1 MTDRQQASEMGS
13 LERLMNMFNTPAS
26 VDEMAESLKQ
36 LKEKL
41 PEQLST
47 LEWTMAS
54 VLVDL

>member
-1 MTDRQQASEMGS
+1 
-13 LERLMNMFNTPAS
+13 MFNTPAS